1 MGMELD
7 SSLFIEM
14 RKISVARG
22 DAIVLHELSLRVG
35 QREHIAILGPNGC
48 GKTTLI
54 QTLTCQR
61 YPLVREGSYLR
72 IFGEER
78 WDLSELRQR
87 LGIVSAELPGERTP
101 HTTGR
106 DVIVSGFFSSST
118 LWPHFH
124 VTPQMWERAD
134 EILHL
139 LEVEHL
145 RDKPVGQ
152 MSAGETK
159 RILIGRAIVHRPS
172 FLLLDEPSNGLDLAA
187 QWELRHTMRR
197 LAQQGTGILLI
208 THHLSDIL
216 PEIDRVVMMQ
226 AGRIVDDGSKAGLLT
241 ADRLRRLFGVEVEL
255 GERNGFYHAW

>member
-1 MGMELD
+1 MEMELD
-7 SSLFIEM
+7 ASLFIEM
-14 RKISVARG
+14 RNISVARG
-22 DAIVLHELSLRVG
+22 DAVVLHDISLRVR
-35 QREHIAILGPNGC
+35 QQEHIAILGPNGC
-48 GKTTLI
+48 GKSTLI

-61 YPLVREGSYLR
+61 YPLVRDGSYLR
-72 IFGEER
+72 IFGQER

-87 LGIVSAELPGERTP
+87 LGVVATELPGERTP

-106 DVIVSGFFSSST
+106 DAVVSGFFSSST

-124 VTPQMWERAD
+124 VTQQMLERAD

-145 RDKPVGQ
+145 RNKPVGQ

-159 RILIGRAIVHRPS
+159 RILIGRAIVHRPKI
-172 FLLLDEPSNGLDLAA
+172 LLLDEPSNGLDIAA
-187 QWELRHTMRR
+187 QWELRDTMRR

-226 AGRIVDDGSKAGLLT
+226 NGRIVAEGSKAQLLT
-241 ADRLRRLFGVEVEL
+241 AEQLRQLFGVEVEL